1 MPARPR
7 LDLASGAKKY
17 KFQSSEMDRFMSSR
31 DQLERCTFDNLLR
44 ATRSRLLKKG
54 NRRRKEVRFHKK
66 LNAVRDILC
75 EEFLDLAR
83 C

>member
-1 MPARPR
+1 
-7 LDLASGAKKY
+7 
-17 KFQSSEMDRFMSSR
+17 MSSR

-44 ATRSRLLKKG
+44 AKRSRLLKKG

-66 LNAVRDILC
+66 LDVIRDTVC
-75 EEFLDLAR
+75 EEFFDLAR